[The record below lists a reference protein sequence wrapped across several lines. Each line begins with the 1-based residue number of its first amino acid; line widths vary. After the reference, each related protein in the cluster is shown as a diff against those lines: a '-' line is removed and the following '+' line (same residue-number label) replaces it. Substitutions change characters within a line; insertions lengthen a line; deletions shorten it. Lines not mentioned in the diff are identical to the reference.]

1 MALNTNHLTL
11 HPQLAH
17 LVGTMAQAETSTTR
31 LVGRCKTCKKGRGF
45 EGVLNVR
52 ARDINGEGGG
62 KHYDNVQADGYG
74 TEITITMHCECGKR
88 VKLHPVEWKRTA
100 TPHKC
105 SAKCQSATGFQCE
118 CECRGRFHG
127 GRY

>member
-17 LVGTMAQAETSTTR
+17 LVGTMAQAEMTTTR
-31 LVGRCKTCKKGRGF
+31 LVGRCKNCKKGRAF
-45 EGVLNVR
+45 EGVFNARGRDANGDNGGYYYDDVR
-52 ARDINGEGGG
+52 TDC
-62 KHYDNVQADGYG
+62 YG
-74 TEITITMHCECGKR
+74 AEETITMHCECGKR
-88 VKLHPVEWKRTA
+88 VKLHPVRWKRTA
-100 TPHKC
+100 EPHKC

-118 CECRGRFHG
+118 CECRGKFHG